1 MASKKLTQEKAVSS
15 PSIAAGV
22 RVGQNTVVLMLKA
35 ELTSP
40 LEAEVIS
47 PDVLCELGNEAIRSL
62 PVRLGNQPHRLGDF
76 FEVEGEKSADLDLYG
91 NLERVKWIGR
101 GMTRGSI
108 VSHGNTGMHLG
119 SGMSGGNITVHGDT
133 SDWLGAEMS
142 GGLIQVHGRA
152 GGQVGGAYRRSPV
165 GMRGGDILIDRTA
178 GLEVG
183 RRMRGG
189 MIAIQE
195 RVGDFAGVEMKGG
208 ILFLFGGVGIRTGA
222 WMSAG
227 TIVAFQ
233 PLTLLPTFLKTDPA
247 SSETIQAQLGHLQ
260 ELGVPVPG
268 QAWNRPY
275 QRFLGDTSE
284 AGNGEILISDPGAVE
299 GAVETQPICN

>member
-1 MASKKLTQEKAVSS
+1 MASKKLLQEKVTSS
-15 PSIAAGV
+15 PALSPDFQL
-22 RVGQNTVVLMLKA
+22 GQSAVVLMLKE
-35 ELTSP
+35 ELTCP

-47 PDVLCELGNEAIRSL
+47 PDVLGELEIAEIRALPVLLGNR
-62 PVRLGNQPHRLGDF
+62 PHCLGDF
-76 FEVEGEKSADLDLYG
+76 FEVEGEKSTHLELYG
-91 NLERVKWIGR
+91 NLERVKWLGR

-108 VSHGNTGMHLG
+108 VAHGNTGMHLG
-119 SGMSGGNITVHGDT
+119 SGMAGGSITVYGDT

-142 GGLIQVHGRA
+142 GGQIRVHGRA

-165 GMRGGDILIDRTA
+165 GMRGGEILIDRTA

-189 MIAIQE
+189 LIGIQE

-208 ILFLFGGVGIRTGA
+208 GLVMFGGVGIRTGA

-233 PLTLLPTFLKTDPA
+233 PLTLLPTFLKA
-247 SSETIQAQLGHLQ
+247 SPVTSEAIRVHLERLQ
-260 ELGVPVPG
+260 ELGMPVPER
-268 QAWNRPY
+268 ARNSPY

-284 AGNGEILISDPGAVE
+284 SGDGEILICDSSAVE
-299 GAVETQPICN
+299 DGGLGISVCN

>member
-1 MASKKLTQEKAVSS
+1 MASKKLPQVKDTSS
-15 PSIAAGV
+15 PALAADFQ
-22 RVGQNTVVLMLKA
+22 VGQAAVVLMLKA
-35 ELTSP
+35 ELANP

-47 PDVLCELGNEAIRSL
+47 PDVLGELENAEIRALPVLLGNR
-62 PVRLGNQPHRLGDF
+62 PHRLGDF
-76 FEVEGEKSADLDLYG
+76 FEVEGEKSTHLELYG

-108 VSHGNTGMHLG
+108 VARGNAGMHLG
-119 SGMSGGNITVHGDT
+119 SGMAGGSITVYGDT

-142 GGLIQVHGRA
+142 GGQIRVHGRA

-165 GMRGGDILIDRTA
+165 GMRGGEILIDRTA

-189 MIAIQE
+189 LISIQE

-208 ILFLFGGVGIRTGA
+208 TLVMFGGVGIRAGA

-233 PLTLLPTFLKTDPA
+233 PLPLLPTFLKA
-247 SSETIQAQLGHLQ
+247 SPVTSETIRVPLERLQ
-260 ELGVPVPG
+260 ELGVPVPE
-268 QAWNRPY
+268 QAWKRLY

-284 AGNGEILISDPGAVE
+284 DGHGEILICDSSAIEDTAPGR
-299 GAVETQPICN
+299 PFCN